1 MAPVQPGLANRTGAF
16 LDRTEFGKK
25 ASDFLALE
33 PTVTPGGYAVCLYPS
48 TDAPPPQSVRMDME
62 EPGHFP
68 DRKQFIHMFPIS
80 HIYSGLLFHLLILR
94 LTHFN

>member
-1 MAPVQPGLANRTGAF
+1 
-16 LDRTEFGKK
+16 
-25 ASDFLALE
+25 
-33 PTVTPGGYAVCLYPS
+33 
-48 TDAPPPQSVRMDME
+48 ME